1 MTPVYTGYIYKNIIS
16 QTHTR
21 IKCRV
26 SYHICI
32 IKYDNVLRHAAS
44 FCCFFWF
51 WCCSFWF
58 CFCFFWFCCCFF
70 SFYFCFC
77 SLLCLFCCW
86 VKMTF
91 TPPYVH
97 FFSVDRVCHHHT
109 YILLRS
115 MYIQYSLLLLEKT
128 IPASEYWYRCTVVL
142 FFLFFIHHPF
152 VLRFLVFHPSF
163 ICSCWLLQSTT
174 TQSTTHHLCCR
185 KDHIKSYPGLCIGAK
200 VRLNLH
206 WFRRSQSIE
215 LLRAGINE
223 ENIFSWLKTY

>member
-142 FFLFFIHHPF
+142 FFYFLFIIHLCWDFLFFIP
-152 VLRFLVFHPSF
+152 RSSALVDFYNPRQLNPRLTTCAVVKIISNHIQACASERKF
-163 ICSCWLLQSTT
+163 DWIYIGSGEVNQSN
-174 TQSTTHHLCCR
+174 
-185 KDHIKSYPGLCIGAK
+185 Y
-200 VRLNLH
+200 
-206 WFRRSQSIE
+206 
-215 LLRAGINE
+215 
-223 ENIFSWLKTY
+223 